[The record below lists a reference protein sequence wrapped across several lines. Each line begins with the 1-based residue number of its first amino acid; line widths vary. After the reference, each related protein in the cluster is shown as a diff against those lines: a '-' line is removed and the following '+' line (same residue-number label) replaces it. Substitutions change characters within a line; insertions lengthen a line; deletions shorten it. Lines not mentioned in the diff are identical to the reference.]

1 MKTKLIQL
9 LMFSFIALGLLT
21 VVSIMVDFSLQPS
34 RNYGINAA
42 YAAEEKQRGSEPL
55 LGPKRKLGPVHPLS
69 SVPEP
74 STLVLLGTGLAV
86 GGGIYTIIR
95 YRKRNKKD

>member
-9 LMFSFIALGLLT
+9 LMLSFIAFSLFT
-21 VVSIMVDFSLQPS
+21 FVSIMGDFSLQPS

-42 YAAEEKQRGSEPL
+42 YAQGEKHRGPNPL
-55 LGPKRKLGPVHPLS
+55 PGPQRKLGPNPPIS

-74 STLVLLGTGLAV
+74 STLILLGSGLVV
-86 GGGIYTIIR
+86 GGGIYTVIR
-95 YRKRNKKD
+95 YRKRNKK